1 MIYINI
7 YFLCK
12 FKMNNHNKNIANQYN
27 LIYKSFDTSRFR
39 IWNNV
44 KLFLSNYK
52 QNDTLLDCGCGNGKN
67 MMYANNLGYNCEGYD
82 ISEKLL
88 NICISKNL
96 NVYYSDVLNMNLN
109 IKYDKIIA
117 IAVLHH
123 LETLEEQFLAIH
135 NLLKCLKE
143 NGLLLVSFW
152 SMEKNF
158 KYTINEK
165 NKNDY
170 RNFDKGPNLV
180 DWKLDK
186 NTIIKRYYY
195 IHDYD
200 SILELV
206 KKINVK
212 YNITW
217 ELQNWFIIFYK

>member
-1 MIYINI
+1 
-7 YFLCK
+7 
-12 FKMNNHNKNIANQYN
+12 MNKHNKQIANQYN
-27 LIYKSFDTSRFR
+27 LIYKSFDTSRVR

-44 KLFLSNYK
+44 KLFLSNYNE
-52 QNDTLLDCGCGNGKN
+52 NDTLLDCGCGNGKN
-67 MMYANNLGYNCEGYD
+67 MIYANKLGYNSEGYD
-82 ISEKLL
+82 ISTNLL
-88 NICISKNL
+88 NICIAKNL
-96 NVYYSDVLNMNLN
+96 NVYYSDVLNMNLE
-109 IKYDKIIA
+109 KTYDKIIA

-123 LETLEEQFLAIH
+123 LETLEEQILAID

-143 NGLLLVSFW
+143 NGTLLVSFW
-152 SMEKNF
+152 SKEKKFRN
-158 KYTINEK
+158 TNNEK
-165 NKNDY
+165 NVTDY

-186 NTIIKRYYY
+186 YTTIKRYYY

-212 YNITW
+212 YIITW